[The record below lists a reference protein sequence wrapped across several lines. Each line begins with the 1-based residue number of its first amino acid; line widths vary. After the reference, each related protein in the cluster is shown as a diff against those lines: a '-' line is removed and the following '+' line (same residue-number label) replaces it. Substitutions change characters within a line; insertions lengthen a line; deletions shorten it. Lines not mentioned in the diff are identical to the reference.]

1 MNMETK
7 PYIVGLTGGIACGKT
22 TATDHLQSLGACVVD
37 ADVESRALTAPGGEA
52 LGAIRDVFGDG
63 VFQPDGT
70 LDRRALGE
78 IVFSDV
84 ASRRALEGI
93 LHPMVQRR
101 MLGAIGEAAKRGEK
115 VVFLSVPLLFETGM
129 DALCN
134 ETWVLTLDR
143 DTQIERLMARDHLD
157 RGAAE
162 RRIDSQM
169 STEDKAARA
178 GQVIRTGRQVEQ
190 TRQELA
196 HLYRDLCRRL
206 P

>member
-1 MNMETK
+1 MNMDTK

-52 LGAIRDVFGDG
+52 LGDIRDVFGDG

-101 MLGAIGEAAKRGEK
+101 MLSAIGEAAKRGEK

-169 STEDKAARA
+169 STDDKAARA